1 MFLLFNNCNISIKI
15 DLFSSY
21 FYFTKMDIIQT
32 MLENAN
38 VQSFWRYKSAII
50 DYKKA
55 LSRLKPFIRKIKQL
69 IKDTL
74 DPNKRNSE
82 EEAAMDLSIK
92 KIFRRY
98 INEEI
103 NTEQFLKLLNI
114 KCNDYQIGVLNNII
128 QDIYKKKH
136 KYICEHLAFTKII
149 LLNNYYN
156 NKKD

>member
-21 FYFTKMDIIQT
+21 FYFTKMDSIQT
-32 MLENAN
+32 MLENGKFKA
-38 VQSFWRYKSAII
+38 FWSYNSSRIE
-50 DYKKA
+50 YKKA
-55 LSRLKPFIRKIKQL
+55 FARFAPFIRKIKQL
-69 IKDTL
+69 IKGKL
-74 DPNKRNSE
+74 YPNKINSE

-136 KYICEHLAFTKII
+136 KYICEHFSV
-149 LLNNYYN
+149 Y
-156 NKKD
+156 